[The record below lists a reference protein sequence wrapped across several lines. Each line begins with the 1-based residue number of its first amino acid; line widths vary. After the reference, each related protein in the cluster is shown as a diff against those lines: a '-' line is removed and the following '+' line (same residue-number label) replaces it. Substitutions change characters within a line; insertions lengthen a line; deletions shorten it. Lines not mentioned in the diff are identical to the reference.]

1 MVQIIHAKISLI
13 KRLIS
18 DRNGLQW
25 NNKVDTISFC
35 IVFIRF
41 VDLLRKPKF
50 VGYKAIYLK
59 GFKLF
64 RKGSDLN

>member
-1 MVQIIHAKISLI
+1 MAQIIHAKNSLI

-18 DRNGLQW
+18 DRNGLSW
-25 NNKVDTISFC
+25 NNKVDSISLFT
-35 IVFIRF
+35 VFIGF
-41 VDLLRKPKF
+41 VDLLRKAKF